1 MGWGSKLISSL
12 KHGWNAFTSAD
23 QPQYV
28 QAPGPSYSR
37 RPDRTRLNYANEKS
51 IISSIYT
58 RLSIDTAAVDI
69 RHVKLDANGRYT
81 DDMSSGL
88 NDCLQVQPNIDQ
100 GPAAFRQDIVM
111 TLFDKG
117 CVAIVPVDTTFDPL
131 ITGGYDIQSMRVA
144 EIISWKPRHVQ
155 VRVYNDQPDKGIKED
170 IWLSKSFVAIV
181 ENPMY
186 SVMNEVNSTLQRLIR
201 KLNLLDAIDEQSGS
215 GKLDIIVQLPYTVRS
230 EIRKQQAEER
240 RKAIELQLH
249 GAQYGV
255 AYVDATE
262 KITQLNRPVTNN
274 LLDQIQ
280 MLTEMLYGQLG
291 MTTEV
296 INGTANEA
304 TMMAYYARSVEPV
317 LTAITEAMKRTFLTK
332 TGRTQGQSIMYLRD
346 PFKLVPISAMA
357 ELADKFVR
365 NTILSPNEFRG
376 IISYKPNPNPKS
388 DELINPNIP
397 LYKQVPQQPGEQ
409 PQQLGG
415 APSPPQQLDQQP
427 PGGGQNG
434 T

>member
-1 MGWGSKLISSL
+1 MGWGGKLLSSL
-12 KHGWNAFTSAD
+12 KHGWNAFAPAG
-23 QPQYV
+23 QLQLI
-28 QAPGPSYSR
+28 QAPGPGYSR
-37 RPDRTRLNYANEKS
+37 RPDRARLNFSNEKS

-58 RLSIDTAAVDI
+58 RLSIDIAAVNI
-69 RHVKLDANGRYT
+69 RHVRLDSNGRYT
-81 DDMSSGL
+81 DDMPSSL
-88 NDCLQVQPNIDQ
+88 NDCLQVQPNTDQ
-100 GPAAFRQDIVM
+100 GPSSFRQDIVL

-117 CVAIVPVDTTFDPL
+117 SVAIVPVDTTFDPL
-131 ITGGYDIQSMRVA
+131 ITGGYDIQSMRVG
-144 EIISWKPRHVQ
+144 EIVQWKPQHVQ
-155 VRVYNDQPDKGIKED
+155 VRLYDERDGVKKDV
-170 IWLSKSFVAIV
+170 WVAKSFVAIV

-230 EIRKQQAEER
+230 ETRKLQAEER

-291 MTTEV
+291 LTTEV

-304 TMMAYYARSVEPV
+304 TMMAYYARSIEPV
-317 LTAITEAMKRTFLTK
+317 LTAITEAMRRTFLTK
-332 TGRTQGQSIMYLRD
+332 TGRSQGQSVIYLRD
-346 PFKLVPISAMA
+346 AFKLVPVSALA
-357 ELADKFVR
+357 EMADKLVR

-376 IISYKPNPNPKS
+376 IIGYKPNPDPKS
-388 DELINPNIP
+388 DQLINPNIP
-397 LYKQVPQQPGEQ
+397 LFKQVPTQPGQQ
-409 PQQLGG
+409 PQQLGDI
-415 APSPPQQLDQQP
+415 PDSPQQVDQTPQ
-427 PGGGQNG
+427 GGGQNG

>member
-1 MGWGSKLISSL
+1 LYDERDG
-12 KHGWNAFTSAD
+12 
-23 QPQYV
+23 
-28 QAPGPSYSR
+28 
-37 RPDRTRLNYANEKS
+37 
-51 IISSIYT
+51 
-58 RLSIDTAAVDI
+58 
-69 RHVKLDANGRYT
+69 VKKD
-81 DDMSSGL
+81 
-88 NDCLQVQPNIDQ
+88 VW
-100 GPAAFRQDIVM
+100 
-111 TLFDKG
+111 
-117 CVAIVPVDTTFDPL
+117 VA
-131 ITGGYDIQSMRVA
+131 
-144 EIISWKPRHVQ
+144 
-155 VRVYNDQPDKGIKED
+155 
-170 IWLSKSFVAIV
+170 KSFVAIV

-230 EIRKQQAEER
+230 ETRKLQAEER

-291 MTTEV
+291 LTTEV

-304 TMMAYYARSVEPV
+304 TMMAYYARSIEPV
-317 LTAITEAMKRTFLTK
+317 LTAITEAMRRTFLTK
-332 TGRTQGQSIMYLRD
+332 TGRSQGQSVIYLRD
-346 PFKLVPISAMA
+346 AFKLVPVSALA
-357 ELADKFVR
+357 EMADKLVR

-376 IISYKPNPNPKS
+376 IIGYKPNPDPKS
-388 DELINPNIP
+388 DQLINPNIP
-397 LYKQVPQQPGEQ
+397 LFKQVPTQPGQQ
-409 PQQLGG
+409 PQQLGDI
-415 APSPPQQLDQQP
+415 PDSPQQVDQTPQ
-427 PGGGQNG
+427 GGGQNG